1 MGLLSVCGAD
11 LHLPHQI
18 TANNS
23 MAMSKNT
30 THRHK
35 RLPMQK
41 NTLYEEKKKT
51 LLVIRMQPH
60 TEDFI

>member
-1 MGLLSVCGAD
+1 
-11 LHLPHQI
+11 
-18 TANNS
+18 